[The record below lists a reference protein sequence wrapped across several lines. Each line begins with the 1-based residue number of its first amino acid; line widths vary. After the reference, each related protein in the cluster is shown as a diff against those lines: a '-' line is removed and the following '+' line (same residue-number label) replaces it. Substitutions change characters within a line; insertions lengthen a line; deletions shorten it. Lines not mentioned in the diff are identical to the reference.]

1 MLYPPSGLPDFTQ
14 APPGNSSQAPALPIQ
29 LIAGSPRPALS
40 FFRYFLYNFAV
51 DVMRNGRKRQCGGND
66 ELRRSARSHDE
77 S

>member
-14 APPGNSSQAPALPIQ
+14 DPARQ
-29 LIAGSPRPALS
+29 FIAGSRPADTTHRRFSLPALS
-40 FFRYFLYNFAV
+40 FFRHFLYNFAV

-66 ELRRSARSHDE
+66 ELRRSAYSHDE